1 MSQQIYRHE
10 AQTSTQDGGA
20 LNKQMNKQTKQ
31 HYECFI
37 TYRKFQLYNF
47 ERGFRRV
54 YKLEGGEGLITGLKK
69 VFQNKLYKSA
79 MELSLK
85 TS

>member
-54 YKLEGGEGLITGLKK
+54 YKLEGGGGGGGEEGANNRTEKGVSKQAL
-69 VFQNKLYKSA
+69 
-79 MELSLK
+79 
-85 TS
+85 